1 MQSLVIEQIILRT
14 EKAIL
19 SSYTVLPF
27 KHSSPKEKTEGIKEA
42 GLKERRKGSFVG
54 YKRSV
59 GPLWDQI
66 MYLQSVEIGGTNKTG
81 KDTMESTNSLN
92 TAIHKDFLDDLGPN
106 NNSKKH

>member
-1 MQSLVIEQIILRT
+1 
-14 EKAIL
+14 
-19 SSYTVLPF
+19 
-27 KHSSPKEKTEGIKEA
+27 
-42 GLKERRKGSFVG
+42 
-54 YKRSV
+54 
-59 GPLWDQI
+59 

>member
-1 MQSLVIEQIILRT
+1 MLKLKKSQQISAENVDEFVSEQYWKNHIENW
-14 EKAIL
+14 ED
-19 SSYTVLPF
+19 YPFYNVLPY

-81 KDTMESTNSLN
+81 
-92 TAIHKDFLDDLGPN
+92 
-106 NNSKKH
+106 